1 MLAQAQRQSDA
12 LEAELRRRHQAAYRP
27 GALARREHA
36 EAPRFGLVRCDAGD
50 VLLTAAC
57 DLEPHRM
64 SLEEFLRPRR
74 TGNGMSPLEA
84 HVPAIAV
91 LTTAAT
97 IGWLDAKGLLAR
109 VLLRLQFEVHSQA
122 IVGLRIERQPRALRS
137 PWTRRDEAPAGPAA
151 LALRTRTLAKLA
163 PVGVPLRTGKFVE
176 VHAEHRRPPKP
187 LSEALLR
194 SAVGRMRASLRS
206 DLPLIPKG
214 SQAQYFEH
222 RHVDLLDTTLPASV
236 AEDEVDAIQE
246 ALL

>member
-1 MLAQAQRQSDA
+1 M
-12 LEAELRRRHQAAYRP
+12 
-27 GALARREHA
+27 ARREHA

-50 VLLTAAC
+50 ALLTAAC

-74 TGNGMSPLEA
+74 AGNGMSPLEA
-84 HVPAIAV
+84 HVPAITV
-91 LTTAAT
+91 LTTGAT
-97 IGWLDAKGLLAR
+97 IDWLDAKGMLAQ

-122 IVGLRIERQPRALRS
+122 IVGLRIERPPRVLRS
-137 PWTRRDEAPAGPAA
+137 PWTRRDEAPAAPAA

-163 PVGVPLRTGKFVE
+163 PASIPLHVGDVVE
-176 VHAEHRRPPKP
+176 VQTERGRPPKP

-194 SAVGRMRASLRS
+194 SAVSRMRASLRS

-222 RHVDLLDTTLPASV
+222 LHVDLLDTTLPSSV
-236 AEDEVDAIQE
+236 AEDGVDAIQG